1 MPNNTADFTKN
12 LFQNIQGMSVSEK
25 LDLARKAG
33 KEARSILMRDTNRL
47 VQLAVIASPK
57 ITESEVLLIAGN
69 RQINDEVLRHIST
82 NREWMKNYQIK
93 LALVNNPKTP
103 LSIALRQVP
112 YVKQRD
118 LALLAKSKSVPRPI
132 VISAQQRLHEVKR

>member
-1 MPNNTADFTKN
+1 MQNDNSDITRS
-12 LFQNIQGMSVSEK
+12 LFQNIQAMNVSEK

-57 ITESEVLLIAGN
+57 ITESEVLMIAGN

-103 LSIALRQVP
+103 LSIALKQVP
-112 YVKQRD
+112 YLKQRD
-118 LALLAKSKSVPRPI
+118 LSLLAKSKAVPRPI
-132 VISAQQRLHEVKR
+132 TILANQRMKEIRK